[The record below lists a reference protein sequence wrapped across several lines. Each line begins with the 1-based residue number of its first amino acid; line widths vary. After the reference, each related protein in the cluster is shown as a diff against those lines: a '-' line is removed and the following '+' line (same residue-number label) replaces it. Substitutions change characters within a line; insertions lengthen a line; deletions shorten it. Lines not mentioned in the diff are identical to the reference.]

1 MKEPSRLRDEDA
13 SALERALLE
22 AGVAYRS
29 PPSARAKTLGALGL
43 AGSATLIAGATQAA
57 PVSAIAKLTWTK
69 LLTTVLL
76 VGAVAAVPVGYY
88 AWHRQ
93 PIGTHAGTALAAPAP
108 VVLAQAVET
117 PEPAAAPSEGPAV
130 APPVALVSPPA
141 QPHLGVRVAHA
152 RPEAGPA
159 SVTLAHE
166 LSSID
171 AARARLAR
179 GDAEGALTKLDAYT
193 RGYPRGRLALEAEV
207 LRIDALDQSGRTS
220 AARERA
226 EAFLRRHPHSVLAAR
241 VRARLGD

>member
-57 PVSAIAKLTWTK
+57 PVSAVAKLTWTK
-69 LLTTVLL
+69 LLTTVSL
-76 VGAVAAVPVGYY
+76 VGVVAAVPVGYY
-88 AWHRQ
+88 AGRRHRVVAHVVAAHAV
-93 PIGTHAGTALAAPAP
+93 PIAP
-108 VVLAQAVET
+108 VQAVET
-117 PEPAAAPSEGPAV
+117 PEPAPAAGGGPVVAEPAV
-130 APPVALVSPPA
+130 AAASPTE
-141 QPHLGVRVAHA
+141 HTHIGVRVAHA
-152 RPEAGPA
+152 RPETGPA
-159 SVTLAHE
+159 SVTLARE

-171 AARARLAR
+171 AARTRLAR
-179 GDAEGALTKLDAYT
+179 GDAEGALTQLDAYT

-207 LRIDALDQSGRTS
+207 LRIDALDQSGRTT

-226 EAFLRRHPHSVLAAR
+226 GAFLRRHPHSVLAAR